1 MAHPPGSNN
10 IEKTKRTRIASNK
23 VRDPTNDAEL
33 ELPSHR
39 EARTQAQRAHA
50 VQVAR
55 PPANT
60 APSTSVDVSVPSNS
74 ALSAT
79 HTATTFALSHKRSC
93 ASIADVDGDDNHG
106 NAITNI
112 GSSCES
118 TEVPGPSKRP
128 RFASPSTSPEPELK
142 KPTLSA
148 KEKTRDINEFF
159 EEPETVSGKKSR
171 RCKFCKKKQLTK
183 VVVNEATTLRRHIE
197 SFHKVGLGTCRVVL
211 VGYPFHGN

>member
-39 EARTQAQRAHA
+39 EARTQAQH
-50 VQVAR
+50 
-55 PPANT
+55 
-60 APSTSVDVSVPSNS
+60 
-74 ALSAT
+74 
-79 HTATTFALSHKRSC
+79 
-93 ASIADVDGDDNHG
+93 VDGDDNHG

-197 SFHKVGLGTCRVVL
+197 SFHKPAYDKWCGLNTFKSKLPKVVRMRREAAIAEDRARQQSL
-211 VGYPFHGN
+211 DPI